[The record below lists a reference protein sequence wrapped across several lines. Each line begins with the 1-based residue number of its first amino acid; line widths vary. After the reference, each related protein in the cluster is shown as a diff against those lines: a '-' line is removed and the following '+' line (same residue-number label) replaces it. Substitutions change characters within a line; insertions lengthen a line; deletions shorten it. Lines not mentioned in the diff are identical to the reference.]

1 MWGPRAPL
9 YTWVLSKFYPRKQC
23 FLVSRPNSETVPECS
38 ENNSLSAG
46 WSYRPQNHQ
55 ASLPEAQ
62 GAHPKTQRL
71 QKFARVKKGGRGFFA
86 PWVALRA
93 RWGWNRSERVAFC
106 GTRAD
111 IASTIAGFRP
121 SCSKQATLLATFPK
135 RKHWRCSVAFWEA
148 KYRGLRTPRSGSDDL
163 NGVGTQW
170 KTVMK
175 ICNVEPERE
184 HGPPLHT
191 KKLDP

>member
-1 MWGPRAPL
+1 MWEPRAPL

-23 FLVSRPNSETVPECS
+23 LLVSRPNSETVPECS

-46 WSYRPQNHQ
+46 WSYRPQTHQ
-55 ASLPEAQ
+55 AGLPEAQ

-71 QKFARVKKGGRGFFA
+71 SKFAPVKKGGRGFFA

-121 SCSKQATLLATFPK
+121 LCSQQATLLATFQK
-135 RKHWRCSVAFWEA
+135 GNTGGV
-148 KYRGLRTPRSGSDDL
+148 RG
-163 NGVGTQW
+163 GVLGGQ
-170 KTVMK
+170 
-175 ICNVEPERE
+175 IP
-184 HGPPLHT
+184 GAPHT
-191 KKLDP
+191 YP

>member
-1 MWGPRAPL
+1 MQWFQGVAEPFKCGNPGRLCIPGYCQSSTHGNNAS
-9 YTWVLSKFYPRKQC
+9 WF
-23 FLVSRPNSETVPECS
+23 SRPNSETVPECS

-46 WSYRPQNHQ
+46 WSYHPQNHQ
-55 ASLPEAQ
+55 AGLPEAQ

-71 QKFARVKKGGRGFFA
+71 SKFARVKKGGRRGFFA

-121 SCSKQATLLATFPK
+121 LCSQQATLLATFQKGNTGGVRGGVLGGQIP
-135 RKHWRCSVAFWEA
+135 
-148 KYRGLRTPRSGSDDL
+148 GLRTPIHRVADHPRG
-163 NGVGTQW
+163 
-170 KTVMK
+170 
-175 ICNVEPERE
+175 
-184 HGPPLHT
+184 
-191 KKLDP
+191 KLGRGRTT